1 MKQNTKINT
10 KNTKL
15 RKKSKKT
22 RKLNKK
28 NKNTKNKNIIRKIG
42 GNGGDEPPTTTRK
55 RERKD
60 NDNDNDDENDE
71 INDNNKKAKTD
82 NPIYKFF
89 YDNTNR
95 DEKFGILSAGDL
107 PIRGLTPRQKLV
119 KPTEFHEE
127 EYGIFLNFLRMYIKQ
142 PFIREYLVKKYN
154 PDIPYAML
162 RIDFKDSYYKK
173 KLELIRS
180 LLNDRDY
187 QKYDFIL
194 DIAEGF
200 ESGGHYS
207 ALKRKNSEIVYMDS
221 DPFYYAN
228 GPHKAFSELLINFNN
243 PVEIYGNNNKN
254 DEMESIKSIQ
264 NINKFDYNCQSWSL
278 LYLTIPRFMDLP
290 GHIKY
295 NEGDVILHEP
305 EYEYKHIETF
315 PLYINNFKI
324 LISFWI
330 TILKDN
336 GIQLNRLIKYTQF
349 ANWTSDDI
357 IEELHRIDNYID
369 ELMNDPNIEPKEKYN
384 IYEENLNKGTT
395 DFTFFTQK

>member
-1 MKQNTKINT
+1 MKHNTKINT

-28 NKNTKNKNIIRKIG
+28 NKNTKNKNTRRKIG
-42 GNGGDEPPTTTRK
+42 GNGGNDTQMLTETSRK
-55 RERKD
+55 RNR
-60 NDNDNDDENDE
+60 DDGNE
-71 INDNNKKAKTD
+71 IDDSNKKAKTD
-82 NPIYKFF
+82 NPIYDFF

-95 DEKFGILSAGDL
+95 DDKIGILSAGVL
-107 PIRGLTPRQKLV
+107 PIIGINQRQKLM
-119 KPTEFHEE
+119 KPTNFPEQ
-127 EYGIFLNFLRMYIKQ
+127 EYGTFINFLRMYIKQ
-142 PFIREYLVKKYN
+142 PFIRKYLVEKYN

-162 RIDFKDSYYKK
+162 RIDFKDDQYQKK
-173 KLELIRS
+173 IQLIKS
-180 LLNDRDY
+180 LLNDSKY
-187 QKYDFIL
+187 KKYDFIL

-207 ALKRKNSEIVYMDS
+207 ALKRENSEIVYMDP
-221 DPFYYAN
+221 DPFYYGK
-228 GPHKAFSELLINFNN
+228 GPHPAFSNLLVNFNN
-243 PVEIYGNNNKN
+243 PVEMYGNNNKN
-254 DEMESIKSIQ
+254 TKMESIKSIQ

-278 LYLTIPRFMDLP
+278 LYLTIARFMDDLP

-295 NEGDVILHEP
+295 NEGDVILHENK
-305 EYEYKHIETF
+305 EKQIETF

-330 TILKDN
+330 ELLQKN
-336 GIQLNRLIKYTQF
+336 GSKLNELITGTQF
-349 ANWTSDDI
+349 ANWTSNDI

-384 IYEENLNKGTT
+384 IYEEIFNKGTPNFT
-395 DFTFFTQK
+395 DFIQK